1 MSNLSDLK
9 ELMSTCVEIGLLRAQ
24 VAMAPSSDRIRKKSA
39 EALLVRNG
47 LPKVLLQRWVG
58 EGLVIESRGEKN
70 SPITYSLTQ
79 IMETIG
85 AVKCKGCIV

>member
-1 MSNLSDLK
+1 MSSLDDIR
-9 ELMSTCVEIGLLRAQ
+9 ELMSTCIEIGMLRAQ
-24 VAMAPSSDRIRKKSA
+24 VALSPSSDRIRKKNA

-58 EGLVIESRGEKN
+58 EGLVVESKGEKN

-79 IMETIG
+79 VMETIG
-85 AVKCKGCIV
+85 AVKCKNII

>member
-1 MSNLSDLK
+1 MNNMLELK
-9 ELMSTCVEIGLLRAQ
+9 ELMSTCVEIGYIRAQ
-24 VAMAPSSDRIRKKSA
+24 VAMSPSSDRIRKKNA
-39 EALLVRNG
+39 EALLTRNG

-58 EGLVIESRGEKN
+58 EGIVIESKGEKN